1 MNKEDT
7 INIDQLIS
15 KLKQMFDA
23 DDAACRA
30 YEAFNRGEVPYEEFE
45 INNEVR
51 DMLWRELKE
60 NIDTFSKLSCSECKM
75 YDVCDKS
82 QRELNQFCSSF
93 TASFKKIP
101 KSTMNEN
108 ANTCRITKLTA
119 PEIRLAYNNI
129 KVSTGIFSEDCV
141 NTLLKAGF
149 YYDIDT
155 DFSWDDVPFI
165 IVTGKKIQPCYSPR
179 TFVNHPYREVDI
191 SELLCLE
198 IIEEESKD
206 CDEHNNCTFDIDDVE
221 CIKNQLYDI
230 VEFMKSKHPGKS
242 IVINDKGVSI
252 IPFVIPIYSPT
263 EKSELCTNCVDN
275 TDYANTEIRG

>member
-30 YEAFNRGEVPYEEFE
+30 YEAFNRGEVPYDEFE

-51 DMLWRELKE
+51 DILWRELKE

-101 KSTMNEN
+101 KSTMNGN

-129 KVSTGIFSEDCV
+129 KVSTGIFSDECV
-141 NTLLKAGF
+141 DVLLKAGF
-149 YYDIDT
+149 NT
-155 DFSWDDVPFI
+155 DNYTSPWADVPFLYVIDNNI
-165 IVTGKKIQPCYSPR
+165 IPCYSPR
-179 TFVNHPYREVDI
+179 SFFNSQLKEVDI
-191 SELLCLE
+191 LELLCLE
-198 IIEEESKD
+198 IIEEESKY
-206 CDEHNNCTFDIDDVE
+206 CDEHNNCIFDIDDVE
-221 CIKNQLYDI
+221 YIKNQLYDI

-242 IVINDKGVSI
+242 IVINDKGVSV

-263 EKSELCTNCVDN
+263 EKGECCNSIVDN
-275 TDYANTEIRG
+275 TDYSNTEIRG

>member
-93 TASFKKIP
+93 TASFKK
-101 KSTMNEN
+101 
-108 ANTCRITKLTA
+108 
-119 PEIRLAYNNI
+119 
-129 KVSTGIFSEDCV
+129 
-141 NTLLKAGF
+141 
-149 YYDIDT
+149 
-155 DFSWDDVPFI
+155 
-165 IVTGKKIQPCYSPR
+165 
-179 TFVNHPYREVDI
+179 
-191 SELLCLE
+191 
-198 IIEEESKD
+198 
-206 CDEHNNCTFDIDDVE
+206 
-221 CIKNQLYDI
+221 
-230 VEFMKSKHPGKS
+230 
-242 IVINDKGVSI
+242 
-252 IPFVIPIYSPT
+252 
-263 EKSELCTNCVDN
+263 
-275 TDYANTEIRG
+275 NTEINYEWKCKYLSYNETYSTGNQTCV